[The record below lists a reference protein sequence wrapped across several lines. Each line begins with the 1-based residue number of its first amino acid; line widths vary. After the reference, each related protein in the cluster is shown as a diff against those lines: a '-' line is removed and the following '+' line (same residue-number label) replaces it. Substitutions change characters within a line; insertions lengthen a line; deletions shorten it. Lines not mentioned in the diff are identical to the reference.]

1 MEKSNAIV
9 KVDTEENWKKAINY
23 IPDSFTIIVYSYEN
37 ESPRVKIGDG
47 VHNVNDLPFL
57 NDRKVSGNTLILQ

>member
-9 KVDTEENWKKAINY
+9 KVDTEENWKKAVNY
-23 IPDSFTIIVYSYEN
+23 IPDSFTIIVYSYDD

-57 NDRKVSGNTLILQ
+57 NDRKVSGNTLIL

>member
-57 NDRKVSGNTLILQ
+57 NDRKVSGNTLIL